1 MRAARAEIGDAGGG
15 LGGHGLVALE
25 ALELGDA
32 LLDVVAGAVADQ
44 PLADLDGDVA
54 GIERVLGREQPLLVL
69 VLLAEHARALGQ
81 IVELLLDLR
90 LDQRALLLDDQDQI
104 EPFGELRHALRLERP
119 GHADLVEA
127 QAQLVGLHLVDAELV
142 ERRAHV
148 EIALAAGDDADL
160 RVRPAAGDDAIELVG
175 AGEGQDGGALVVVQ
189 ARFLVE
195 RLVAEADVE
204 ARRAA

>member
-1 MRAARAEIGDAGGG
+1 MRVAASAVD
-15 LGGHGLVALE
+15 GLVALE

-32 LLDVVAGAVADQ
+32 RLDVVAGAVADQ

-69 VLLAEHARALGQ
+69 VLLAEHARAVGQ

-104 EPFGELRHALRLERP
+104 EAFGELQHALRLERP
-119 GHADLVEA
+119 GHGDLVES
-127 QAQLVGLHLVDAELV
+127 QAQLVGLAPRRCRA
-142 ERRAHV
+142 RRAPRARRDSSCRMV
-148 EIALAAGDDADL
+148 MMPIFGFGAAAGDDA
-160 RVRPAAGDDAIELVG
+160 VELVG
-175 AGEGQDGGALVVVQ
+175 AGEGEDGGALVVVQ

-204 ARRAA
+204 AAGRHDEIVRGS